1 MVNAEV
7 ARLFRELADL
17 LEIAGAGRF
26 RVRAYRTAARTIEE
40 CPDDMAVLARRG
52 REHLTDLPG
61 VGDDLAGKIEE
72 IVRTGRLKALAEAA
86 RRVPRG
92 MAELLRVPG
101 IGPVRARKLQAAL
114 GVVSLAG
121 LRRAAATGRLD
132 RVPGLGPRVV
142 AAIRKSLAQP
152 VDARVRLATAA
163 PYAEELAAHLRA
175 LRGVEAVEVAGS
187 YRRRVET
194 VGDLDLL
201 VTCRPGIAVVERFV
215 THPLVATVVARG
227 PTRAAVRLRSGL
239 GVDLRVL
246 APESFG
252 AGLYYFTG
260 SKAHNIA
267 LRRRAVA
274 RGFKL
279 NEYGVFRGTRRVA
292 GRTER
297 EVLRAVGLPWIPP
310 ELREDRGEIAAA
322 EAGTLPKLVRRE
334 DLRGDLQCHTTDSD
348 GRDTL
353 AAMAEAAEALG
364 YEYLAV
370 TDHTPAVRVAGGLD
384 AAGFRRQRRKI
395 DQLNA
400 KLRKLTVLAGAEAD
414 IRKDGSL
421 DLDDQA
427 LAALDVVLV
436 SVHSH
441 FDLPP
446 RAQTARLLA
455 ALRHPHVHIW
465 AHPTARLIGRR
476 PPMQFDLPAVV
487 RAAVDQG
494 VLLELDAQPERLDLN
509 DVAAH
514 AAREL
519 GAGFVISSDAHATAE
534 LEFIGYGVD
543 QARRGWLTAR
553 DVVNTLPLDRLL
565 ARLRKG

>member
-26 RVRAYRTAARTIEE
+26 RVRAYRTAARTVEE
-40 CPDDMAVLARRG
+40 CPDDMALLARRG

-61 VGDDLAGKIEE
+61 IGDDLAGKIEE
-72 IVRTGRLKALAEAA
+72 IVRTGRLKALAEAE
-86 RRVPRG
+86 REVPRG

-101 IGPVRARKLQAAL
+101 IGPVRARRIHDAL

-132 RVPGLGPRVV
+132 RVRGLGPRVV
-142 AAIRKSLAQP
+142 GAIRKALAQP
-152 VDARVRLATAA
+152 ADTRVRLAAA
-163 PYAEELAAHLRA
+163 SPYAEELASHLRA
-175 LRGVEAVEVAGS
+175 LRGVDAVEVAGS
-187 YRRRVET
+187 YRRRAET

-201 VTCRPGIAVVERFV
+201 VTCHPGVAVVERFV
-215 THPLVATVVARG
+215 THPLVATVVAQG

-274 RGFKL
+274 RGLKL
-279 NEYGVFRGTRRVA
+279 NEYGVFRGARRVA

-297 EVLRAVGLPWIPP
+297 EVLGALGLPWIPP

-322 EAGTLPKLVRRE
+322 EAGKLPTLVRRE
-334 DLRGDLQCHTTDSD
+334 DLRGDLQCHTLDSD

-370 TDHTPAVRVAGGLD
+370 TDHSPAVRVAGGLD
-384 AAGFRRQRRKI
+384 AAGFRRQRQRI
-395 DQLNA
+395 DRLNA
-400 KLRKLTVLAGAEAD
+400 RLKRLTILAGAEVDIHAD
-414 IRKDGSL
+414 GGL
-421 DLDDQA
+421 DLDDA
-427 LAALDVVLV
+427 TLAALDLVLV

-441 FDLPP
+441 FDLAP
-446 RAQTARLLA
+446 RAQTARLVA

-476 PPMQFDLPAVV
+476 APMRFDAEAVT
-487 RAAVDQG
+487 RAAVDHG

-514 AAREL
+514 AARQA
-519 GAGFVISSDAHATAE
+519 GARFVISSDAHATPE
-534 LEFIGYGVD
+534 LGFIGYGVD

-553 DVVNTLPLDRLL
+553 DVANTLPL
-565 ARLRKG
+565 ARFMAALRKG